1 MITLGIDVG
10 GSTTKIIGIADGKI
24 RSPQCITAADPV
36 TSLFG
41 AFGKYLYDNGIS
53 LSDVSRVML
62 TGVGSAYISGPL
74 YGLPTEKV
82 DEFMAN
88 ARGAGYRSGLDRMV
102 VVSMGTGTSF
112 VMVDGDSVT
121 HLGGLAV
128 GGGTLQGLSDLLLK
142 TRDIRKVI
150 ALAMKGSA
158 RNVDLH
164 IGDICRD
171 ELPGLPLEVTA
182 ANFGRADRTASP
194 EDIAAG
200 LVNMIYQTIGSSAN
214 FIARNTGV
222 EDFVLIG
229 NMSLLPQCASQFGR
243 IAELYRLRFH
253 IPEHREYRTALGAAL
268 SCSPDIAPGERDVP
282 PEDCPGVCRG

>member
-1 MITLGIDVG
+1 MATTYNNLYLDARKQLKRAGIESAQLEAREIV
-10 GSTTKIIGIADGKI
+10 
-24 RSPQCITAADPV
+24 CAA
-36 TSLFG
+36 
-41 AFGKYLYDNGIS
+41 AEK
-53 LSDVSRVML
+53 SR
-62 TGVGSAYISGPL
+62 
-74 YGLPTEKV
+74 EQ
-82 DEFMAN
+82 F
-88 ARGAGYRSGLDRMV
+88 YR
-102 VVSMGTGTSF
+102 
-112 VMVDGDSVT
+112 
-121 HLGGLAV
+121 
-128 GGGTLQGLSDLLLK
+128 DLLLYAS
-142 TRDIRKVI
+142 DPVE
-150 ALAMKGSA
+150 A
-158 RNVDLH
+158 RVN
-164 IGDICRD
+164 
-171 ELPGLPLEVTA
+171 ELVRRRLGGEPVAYLVGEWEFYGLPLEVTA

-282 PEDCPGVCRG
+282 PEDRPGVCRG

>member
-1 MITLGIDVG
+1 MNVIIGIDVG
-10 GSTTKIIGIADGKI
+10 GSTTKIIGIEDGKI

-74 YGLPTEKV
+74 YGLPTERV

-194 EDIAAG
+194 HSRGAGEHDIP
-200 LVNMIYQTIGSSAN
+200 
-214 FIARNTGV
+214 
-222 EDFVLIG
+222 D
-229 NMSLLPQCASQFGR
+229 
-243 IAELYRLRFH
+243 YRQLGEFH
-253 IPEHREYRTALGAAL
+253 CTEYRCGGFRPDREHVPAPAVRLPVRPDSRAVQAQVPHTGA
-268 SCSPDIAPGERDVP
+268 P
-282 PEDCPGVCRG
+282 